1 MPPDWGGVDAVGT
14 VAPFYLKPGSVE
26 ELVAFYKPIA
36 AACAPLPF
44 YAYHIPSMTGIDRKS
59 VV

>member
-44 YAYHIPSMTGIDRKS
+44 FRKS
-59 VV
+59 IIGRLMPVIEGMW